1 MFFFVVVVVVLEVV
15 VFEVVVF
22 EVVVVV
28 RVLVEI
34 VVEVLVIVGM
44 KIKKLKPCRREGG
57 AAGRRV
63 YNGCPPISGL
73 NCFLPASLKNL

>member
-22 EVVVVV
+22 GVVVV